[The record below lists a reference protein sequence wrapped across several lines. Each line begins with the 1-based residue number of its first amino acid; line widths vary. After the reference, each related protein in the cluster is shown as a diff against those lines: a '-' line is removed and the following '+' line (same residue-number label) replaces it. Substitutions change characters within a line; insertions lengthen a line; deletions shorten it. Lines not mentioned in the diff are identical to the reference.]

1 MSDAS
6 TVVQSSLWSVKN
18 EIILLSIL
26 EEKIKKGTTKLS
38 IDELKDY
45 FYSTNTKIAMIA
57 IHRHHKHR
65 KRVQD
70 LSGTNASYEVY
81 LDLNL

>member
-1 MSDAS
+1 
-6 TVVQSSLWSVKN
+6 
-18 EIILLSIL
+18 
-26 EEKIKKGTTKLS
+26 
-38 IDELKDY
+38 
-45 FYSTNTKIAMIA
+45 MIA

-70 LSGTNASYEVY
+70 LSDTNASHEVY